1 MERRVFLKAV
11 AGAAAFAAMAGSAV
25 AAPLVVNNPAENLP
39 RPEERKPAVDTDG
52 RIGGARVE
60 KVQWGWRRRRY
71 RRWRRRAWRRYYWRP
86 VRRRRR
92 WWRRRRRVYYYW

>member
-1 MERRVFLKAV
+1 MMERRAFLKAIGGV
-11 AGAAAFAAMAGSAV
+11 AALAAMAGSAV

-71 RRWRRRAWRRYYWRP
+71 RRWGRRRWRRMYWRP
-86 VRRRRR
+86 VRRRR
-92 WWRRRRRVYYYW
+92 WWRRRRVYYW